1 MIKESELVL
10 SSKGGL
16 YHIDL
21 VGNQIADTVVLVGD
35 PKRVDAFKP
44 FFTSIEQET
53 ENRELHSITG
63 VYRNTSIT
71 VLSTGMGT
79 DNIDIVLNELDAAVN
94 MDLDKRMPKAEHR
107 KLNLI
112 RVGTSGALHAD
123 IPVGSIVASSYV
135 IGLDGLLNYYKH
147 DDSMFEP
154 EMAEAFYAHAKFDD
168 CFAKPYVVR
177 GSEMLLDK
185 LGSDAYKGITATA
198 PGFYAPQ
205 GRQVRLETRIE
216 DINSLLSSFVNLLK
230 TGEKS
235 AGELGEH
242 FDMTAAAVSRHLSVL
257 KEAGLIRDRREGKFI
272 IYELNA
278 SVLEEILL
286 WITELKGEA

>member
-94 MDLDKRMPKAEHR
+94 MDLDKRMPRAEHR

-123 IPVGSIVASSYV
+123 IPVGSIVASSYA

-216 DINSLLSSFVNLLK
+216 DINSLLSSFEYSGNRVLNFEMETSAIYGLSRLLGHNALTMCLIIANRATGTFLNNYKPNMNELIEK
-230 TGEKS
+230 TLYNIS
-235 AGELGEH
+235 C
-242 FDMTAAAVSRHLSVL
+242 M
-257 KEAGLIRDRREGKFI
+257 
-272 IYELNA
+272 
-278 SVLEEILL
+278 
-286 WITELKGEA
+286 

>member
-35 PKRVDAFKP
+35 PKRVDAFRP

-94 MDLDKRMPKAEHR
+94 MDLDKRMPKTEHR

-123 IPVGSIVASSYV
+123 IPVGSIVASSYA
-135 IGLDGLLNYYKH
+135 IGLDGLLNYYKY

-216 DINSLLSSFVNLLK
+216 DINSLLSSFEYSGNRVLNFEMETSAIYGLSRLLGHNALTMCLIIANRATGTFLNNYKPNMNELIEK
-230 TGEKS
+230 TLYNIS
-235 AGELGEH
+235 C
-242 FDMTAAAVSRHLSVL
+242 M
-257 KEAGLIRDRREGKFI
+257 
-272 IYELNA
+272 
-278 SVLEEILL
+278 
-286 WITELKGEA
+286 

>member
-10 SSKGGL
+10 SSKGSL

-53 ENRELHSITG
+53 ENREIHSITG
-63 VYRNTSIT
+63 VYRNTPIT

-79 DNIDIVLNELDAAVN
+79 DNIDIVVNELDAAVN
-94 MDLDKRMPKAEHR
+94 MDLDKRVPKSEHR
-107 KLNLI
+107 KLNLVRI
-112 RVGTSGALHAD
+112 GTSGALHSD
-123 IPVGSIVASSYV
+123 IPVGSIVASQYA

-147 DDSMFEP
+147 DDNVFEHG
-154 EMAEAFYAHAKFDD
+154 MTEAFYAHAKFDN

-177 GSEMLLDK
+177 GDEILLDK
-185 LGSDAYKGITATA
+185 LAGDAYKGITATA

-216 DINSLLSSFVNLLK
+216 DINTILSSFEYNGNRVLNFEMETSAIYGLGRLLGHGALTMCLIIANRPTGTFLNNYKPNMSELIEK
-230 TGEKS
+230 TLYNIS
-235 AGELGEH
+235 C
-242 FDMTAAAVSRHLSVL
+242 M
-257 KEAGLIRDRREGKFI
+257 
-272 IYELNA
+272 
-278 SVLEEILL
+278 
-286 WITELKGEA
+286 

>member
-123 IPVGSIVASSYV
+123 IPVGSIVASSYA

-216 DINSLLSSFVNLLK
+216 DINSLLSSFEYNGNRVLNFEMETSAIYGLSRLLGHNALTMCLIIANRATGTFLNNYKPNMNELIEK
-230 TGEKS
+230 TLYNIS
-235 AGELGEH
+235 C
-242 FDMTAAAVSRHLSVL
+242 M
-257 KEAGLIRDRREGKFI
+257 
-272 IYELNA
+272 
-278 SVLEEILL
+278 
-286 WITELKGEA
+286 

>member
-123 IPVGSIVASSYV
+123 IPVGSIVASSYA

-216 DINSLLSSFVNLLK
+216 DINSLLSSFKYSGNRVLNFEMETSAIYGLSRLLGHNALTMCLIIANRATGTFLNNYKPNMNELIEK
-230 TGEKS
+230 TLYNIS
-235 AGELGEH
+235 C
-242 FDMTAAAVSRHLSVL
+242 M
-257 KEAGLIRDRREGKFI
+257 
-272 IYELNA
+272 
-278 SVLEEILL
+278 
-286 WITELKGEA
+286 

>member
-123 IPVGSIVASSYV
+123 IPVGSIVASSYA

-216 DINSLLSSFVNLLK
+216 DINSLLSSFEYSGNRVLNFEMETSAIYGLSRLLGHNALTMCLIIANRATGTFLNNYKPNMNELIEK
-230 TGEKS
+230 TLYNIS
-235 AGELGEH
+235 C
-242 FDMTAAAVSRHLSVL
+242 M
-257 KEAGLIRDRREGKFI
+257 
-272 IYELNA
+272 
-278 SVLEEILL
+278 
-286 WITELKGEA
+286 

>member
-123 IPVGSIVASSYV
+123 IPVGSIVASSYA

-216 DINSLLSSFVNLLK
+216 DINSLLSSFEYSGNRVLNFEMETSAIYGLSTLLGHNALTMCLIIANRATGTFLNNYKPNMNELIEK
-230 TGEKS
+230 TLYNIS
-235 AGELGEH
+235 C
-242 FDMTAAAVSRHLSVL
+242 M
-257 KEAGLIRDRREGKFI
+257 
-272 IYELNA
+272 
-278 SVLEEILL
+278 
-286 WITELKGEA
+286 

>member
-94 MDLDKRMPKAEHR
+94 MDLDKRMPKTEHR

-112 RVGTSGALHAD
+112 RIGTSGALHAD
-123 IPVGSIVASSYV
+123 IPVGSIVASSYA

-154 EMAEAFYAHAKFDD
+154 EMAEAFYVHAKFDD

-177 GSEMLLDK
+177 GSEMLLNK

-216 DINSLLSSFVNLLK
+216 DINSLLSSFEYSGNRVLNFEMETSAIYGLSRLLGHNALTMCLIIANRATGTFLNNYKPNMNELIEK
-230 TGEKS
+230 TLYNIS
-235 AGELGEH
+235 C
-242 FDMTAAAVSRHLSVL
+242 M
-257 KEAGLIRDRREGKFI
+257 
-272 IYELNA
+272 
-278 SVLEEILL
+278 
-286 WITELKGEA
+286 

>member
-1 MIKESELVL
+1 ML
-10 SSKGGL
+10 
-16 YHIDL
+16 
-21 VGNQIADTVVLVGD
+21 GNQIADTVVLVGD

-123 IPVGSIVASSYV
+123 IPVGSIVASSYA

-216 DINSLLSSFVNLLK
+216 DINSLLSSFEYSGNRVLNFEMETSAIYGLSRLLGHNALTMCLIIANRATGTFLNNYKPNMNELIEK
-230 TGEKS
+230 TLYNIS
-235 AGELGEH
+235 C
-242 FDMTAAAVSRHLSVL
+242 M
-257 KEAGLIRDRREGKFI
+257 
-272 IYELNA
+272 
-278 SVLEEILL
+278 
-286 WITELKGEA
+286 

>member
-112 RVGTSGALHAD
+112 RIGTSGALHAD
-123 IPVGSIVASSYV
+123 IPVGSIVASSYA

-216 DINSLLSSFVNLLK
+216 DINSLLSSFEYSGNRVLNFEMETSAIYGLSRLLGHNALTMCLIIANRATGTFLNNYKPNMNELIEK
-230 TGEKS
+230 TLYNIS
-235 AGELGEH
+235 C
-242 FDMTAAAVSRHLSVL
+242 M
-257 KEAGLIRDRREGKFI
+257 
-272 IYELNA
+272 
-278 SVLEEILL
+278 
-286 WITELKGEA
+286 

>member
-63 VYRNTSIT
+63 VYRNTSVT

-94 MDLDKRMPKAEHR
+94 MDLDKRMPKTEHR

-123 IPVGSIVASSYV
+123 IPLGSIVASSYA

-147 DDSMFEP
+147 GDSMFEP

-216 DINSLLSSFVNLLK
+216 DINSLLSSFEYNGNRVLNFEMETSAIYGLSRLLGHNALTMCLIIANRATGTFLNNYKPNMNELIEK
-230 TGEKS
+230 TLYNIS
-235 AGELGEH
+235 C
-242 FDMTAAAVSRHLSVL
+242 M
-257 KEAGLIRDRREGKFI
+257 
-272 IYELNA
+272 
-278 SVLEEILL
+278 
-286 WITELKGEA
+286 

>member
-63 VYRNTSIT
+63 VYRNTSVT

-94 MDLDKRMPKAEHR
+94 MDLDKRMPKTEHR

-123 IPVGSIVASSYV
+123 IPVGSIVASSYA

-147 DDSMFEP
+147 GDSMFEP

-216 DINSLLSSFVNLLK
+216 DINSLLSSFEYNGNRVLNFEMETSAIYGLSRLLGHNALTMCLIIANRATGTFLNNYKSNMNELIEK
-230 TGEKS
+230 TLYNIS
-235 AGELGEH
+235 C
-242 FDMTAAAVSRHLSVL
+242 M
-257 KEAGLIRDRREGKFI
+257 
-272 IYELNA
+272 
-278 SVLEEILL
+278 
-286 WITELKGEA
+286 

>member
-10 SSKGGL
+10 SSKGSL

-53 ENRELHSITG
+53 ENREIHSITG
-63 VYRNTSIT
+63 VYRNTPIT

-79 DNIDIVLNELDAAVN
+79 DNIDIVV
-94 MDLDKRMPKAEHR
+94 KSEHR
-107 KLNLI
+107 KLNLVRI
-112 RVGTSGALHAD
+112 GTSGALHSD
-123 IPVGSIVASSYV
+123 IPVGSIVVSQYA

-147 DDSMFEP
+147 DDNVFEHD
-154 EMAEAFYAHAKFDD
+154 MAEAFYAHAKFDN
-168 CFAKPYVVR
+168 CFAKPYVVC
-177 GSEMLLDK
+177 GDEILLDK
-185 LGSDAYKGITATA
+185 LAGDAYKGITATA

-216 DINSLLSSFVNLLK
+216 DINTILSSFEYNGNRVLNFEMETSAIYGLGRLLGHSALTMCLIIANRPTGTFLNNYKPNMNELIEK
-230 TGEKS
+230 TLYNIS
-235 AGELGEH
+235 C
-242 FDMTAAAVSRHLSVL
+242 M
-257 KEAGLIRDRREGKFI
+257 
-272 IYELNA
+272 
-278 SVLEEILL
+278 
-286 WITELKGEA
+286 

>member
-94 MDLDKRMPKAEHR
+94 MDLDKRMPKTEHR

-112 RVGTSGALHAD
+112 RIGTSGALHAD
-123 IPVGSIVASSYV
+123 IPVGSIVASSYA

-216 DINSLLSSFVNLLK
+216 DINSLLSSFEYSGNRVLNFEMETSAIYGLSRLLGHNALTMCLIIANRATGTFLNNYKPNMNELIEK
-230 TGEKS
+230 TLYNIS
-235 AGELGEH
+235 C
-242 FDMTAAAVSRHLSVL
+242 M
-257 KEAGLIRDRREGKFI
+257 
-272 IYELNA
+272 
-278 SVLEEILL
+278 
-286 WITELKGEA
+286 